1 MPDPDAP
8 EGYRFPE
15 FAVSEI
21 CKELEIE
28 YWEFILKIYPRMAS
42 WNRGFESHVERY
54 VKTNGHY
61 PPEETYYKMHYS
73 YWKHLNR
80 YAFGY
85 AEWKHKYCVIPWEAK
100 QDMDMIRMGQL
111 MQAVVRKANH
121 AINLR
126 EELPSGAPLPE
137 IAGDMSRTR
146 KKLLYGSAEA
156 SEEEENKDSENE
168 SGEENADQN

>member
-1 MPDPDAP
+1 MAELAIKEDVFYILEAGDTKSLFDSEDSAIAALKGIIASKP
-8 EGYRFPE
+8 E
-15 FAVSEI
+15 
-21 CKELEIE
+21 LD
-28 YWEFILKIYPRMAS
+28 
-42 WNRGFESHVERY
+42 
-54 VKTNGHY
+54 
-61 PPEETYYKMHYS
+61 
-73 YWKHLNR
+73 
-80 YAFGY
+80 